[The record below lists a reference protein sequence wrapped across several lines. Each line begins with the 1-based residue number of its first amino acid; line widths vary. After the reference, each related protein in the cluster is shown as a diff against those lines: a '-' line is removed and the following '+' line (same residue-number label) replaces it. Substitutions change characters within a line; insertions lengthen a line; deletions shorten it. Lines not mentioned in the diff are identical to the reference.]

1 MMAKVA
7 NYRCKTKILA
17 VFFKVSGVIADF
29 SLTLTIIHKV
39 L

>member
-1 MMAKVA
+1 MMAKVV
-7 NYRCKTKILA
+7 NYGYKIKILS
-17 VFFKVSGVIADF
+17 VFLKVSGVIADF